1 MFLKIIFIFSVL
13 FLIILYNYFLKIV
26 LKKEKTTKKILF
38 KRDVE

>member
-1 MFLKIIFIFSVL
+1 MFLKIIFIFSIL